1 MEFENAGRQAQIDKQ
16 KDEMR
21 AELSKIET
29 AVLKAFLEIETAP
42 NFSPRW
48 LALARTHV
56 EQGFMCAKR
65 ALYEGKRV
73 GDP

>member
-1 MEFENAGRQAQIDKQ
+1 MEFETAGRQAQIDRQ
-16 KDEMR
+16 KDDMR
-21 AELSKIET
+21 EELSKIET

-48 LALARTHV
+48 LAIARTHI
-56 EQGFMCAKR
+56 EEGFMAAKR
-65 ALYEGKRV
+65 SLYSGKRV